1 MPGEHLTDLSIAAG
15 LWLEGDASQR
25 SSGLARLCTHEKA
38 ARLSELE
45 ELAAFGMELAD
56 AADRIS
62 LQHFRRDL
70 QVNRKPDRTFV
81 TQADTA
87 IEQELRE
94 RIAQRYPQHG
104 VLAEEFGAATADRD
118 VRWIIDPIDATHN
131 YMRGIPVFA
140 TLIALERSGTMEL
153 GLMSAP
159 ALHERWHAL
168 RGSGAWSGKRRLH
181 VSKIPRL
188 EDAQIFYASRSAF
201 AAVGKEREFDAVVEP
216 AFRERGFGD
225 FWGYALVSE
234 GAGEAMIEPEL
245 APWDLAAPLIIV
257 EEAGGRLTDFSG
269 RRTYAG
275 GNAVASN
282 GLLHEAILERLNGL

>member
-1 MPGEHLTDLSIAAG
+1 MQASVAA
-15 LWLEGDASQR
+15 AS
-25 SSGLARLCTHEKA
+25 LRLFAYEKA

-45 ELAAFGMELAD
+45 ELAAFAMGLAD
-56 AADRIS
+56 AADGIA

-70 QVNRKPDRTFV
+70 QVTRKPDLTFV

-87 IEQELRE
+87 IEHELRE
-94 RIAQRYPQHG
+94 RIARRYPQHG
-104 VLAEEFGAATADRD
+104 VLAEELGSAADDRE
-118 VRWIIDPIDATHN
+118 VRWIIDPIDATHS

-140 TLIALERSGTMEL
+140 TLIALEREGTMEL
-153 GLMSAP
+153 GVMSAP
-159 ALHERWHAL
+159 AMRERWHAV
-168 RGSGAWSGKRRLH
+168 RGGGAWSGKRRLH
-181 VSKIPRL
+181 VSKIARL

-201 AAVGKEREFDAVVEP
+201 SAVGKERGFDAVVEP
-216 AFRERGFGD
+216 AWRDRGFGD

-257 EEAGGRLTDFSG
+257 EEAGGRLTDFAG

-275 GNAVASN
+275 GNALASN
-282 GLLHEAILERLNGL
+282 GLLHETILERLSGA